1 MKHSYKRF
9 LAMAFSTVVW
19 SAALCGCH
27 SKAPVS
33 DSSAA
38 SSQMVEQGCIG
49 IYSSFPTLPV
59 REYPEY
65 MSAGYSCKIQEFS
78 QYAQPLEA
86 LTAGKVDICV
96 AALPSVLQAQL
107 DGHTVKILCNFYQ
120 KGLRRCDSG
129 NEGNRLD

>member
-1 MKHSYKRF
+1 MKHSYKKF
-9 LAMAFSTVVW
+9 LALAFSTVVW
-19 SAALCGCH
+19 SAALCGCR
-27 SKAPVS
+27 SQASVL

-38 SSQMVEQGCIG
+38 SSQTVEQGSIG

-86 LTAGKVDICV
+86 LTAGKVDIYT
-96 AALPSVLQAQL
+96 A
-107 DGHTVKILCNFYQ
+107 
-120 KGLRRCDSG
+120 
-129 NEGNRLD
+129 